1 MRLRCDGEANEQAV
15 YSQIQ
20 QREQIAVCSGERRQ
34 HDSPSD
40 KRNSCRYRYVG
51 LPRRHG
57 DNDQSDANQRSA
69 TFFGISR

>member
-1 MRLRCDGEANEQAV
+1 MRLRCDGEADEQAV

-34 HDSPSD
+34 HNSPSD
-40 KRNSCRYRYVG
+40 ERNSCRHRRAG
-51 LPRRHG
+51 LPLRHG
-57 DNDQSDANQRSA
+57 DNDQSNANQRSA